1 MSLHRDGTVSGQGVD
16 RKGGVSR
23 RRADPVLDGRQTWK
37 RGGRP
42 GIHAWRGSTDGSD
55 VPAWRRS
62 IDGSGA
68 TSPSVEGLPRQ
79 GRGEAGKGRGPNVAQ
94 QRLGRSAHS
103 ALRVPSQIT
112 EKGCPKAAFFSYLA
126 ERGGLSGASMHPI
139 PVRAAPRDPP
149 SAVRFCSCRTVE
161 PRQGFSRPMLS
172 ASQIKKPPRGR
183 LLHLSG
189 GERGIRTP
197 EARFRR
203 LHTFQACSFN
213 HSDTSPDPC
222 HRQTPQQGRRF

>member
-1 MSLHRDGTVSGQGVD
+1 MRSNDWGEARAAHFASRASLFEEHVGKQG
-16 RKGGVSR
+16 
-23 RRADPVLDGRQTWK
+23 
-37 RGGRP
+37 GGRAKS
-42 GIHAWRGSTDGSD
+42 IHAWRGSTD
-55 VPAWRRS
+55 V
-62 IDGSGA
+62 SGG

-79 GRGEAGKGRGPNVAQ
+79 GRGEAGNGRDPNVAQ
-94 QRLGRSAHS
+94 QRLGRSARS
-103 ALRVPSQIT
+103 ALRVPRQIT
-112 EKGCPKAAFFSYLA
+112 EKGCPFRQPFSVIWRR
-126 ERGGLSGASMHPI
+126 EGDCRVHPCTRSR
-139 PVRAAPRDPP
+139 RAAHRAPP
-149 SAVRFCSCRTVE
+149 AAVRFCSCRTVE
-161 PRQGFSRPMLS
+161 PRRGFSRPMLS
-172 ASQIKKPPRGR
+172 ARQIKKPPTGR